1 MTWLMILLIVLI
13 GSVLLALL
21 ATQEP
26 GYVLIVYQGWSIET
40 SLTLVVAAIAVGMI
54 IAYYTIRSL
63 AGMLGAPRRIGAWRC
78 NKQAVRSET
87 ALNNGMLALFEGD
100 WKRAEKQLIK
110 HIKQSHSPQLSYLG
124 AARAAHEMRAFER
137 RDQYL
142 NQAAQIE
149 GSSNIVVGLT
159 RARLQLEH
167 KQYEEALALLENLYH
182 KVPKHR
188 SVLRLLAP
196 LYQQLNEWQRLEDL
210 LPALQRHQ
218 VFNSDELQ
226 QLQHDCYSH
235 LLSDYADKHD
245 YPTLNQL
252 WNRTPKPLRQDLS
265 IIQHYVDIL
274 LKLKREDEA
283 EQLLRTVLQ
292 KQWHGELLPLY
303 GRIKTTK
310 NQLQL
315 THAEQWLLTHDNDP
329 QLLLA
334 LGRICINNQLWGKAK
349 EYLQRAVDLGQQEA
363 FPLLAEVLEQLGD
376 NELAQAY
383 CRKGVKLLTKP

>member
-1 MTWLMILLIVLI
+1 MTWLIILLIVLI
-13 GSVLLALL
+13 GSVLIALV

-40 SLTLVVAAIAVGMI
+40 SLTLLVVTIAVCMI
-54 IAYYTIRSL
+54 IAYYTLRSL
-63 AGMLGAPRRIGAWRC
+63 AGVLGAPRRFGAWRC

-87 ALNNGMLALFEGD
+87 ELNNGMLALFEGD

-110 HIKQSHSPQLSYLG
+110 HIKQSHSPQLSYLC

-149 GSSNIVVGLT
+149 GRSNIVVGLT

-218 VFNSDELQ
+218 VFNSNELQ

-235 LLSDYADKHD
+235 LLADYAEKHD

-283 EQLLRTVLQ
+283 EKLLRTVLQ
-292 KQWHGELLPLY
+292 KEWHGDLLPLY
-303 GRIKTTK
+303 GRIKTSK
-310 NQLQL
+310 NQAQL

-334 LGRICINNQLWGKAK
+334 LGRICINSQLWGKAK

-376 NELAQAY
+376 NELAQEY